1 MRRLFVLIDWWKDC
15 VAREKF
21 KFPNT
26 VSDVEQNIKR
36 LMNKVS
42 QSKTSDWYVPHSSHF
57 VGEEYRKHSLSYE
70 PQAEHYDEIYVF
82 GMSLGA
88 CVLLNPFGYC
98 YWPQEKRFIIK
109 DCSIQ
114 ESFGRKGVI
123 KTINDYDEYL
133 KEHEWDIDEA
143 EQKHN
148 EVVERDI
155 KNYSIHG
162 ARFVHEQQFTEAPHR
177 FQFELDS
184 LYEPVKFRELDDI
197 FSIFR

>member
-26 VSDVEQNIKR
+26 VSDVEQNIKK

-70 PQAEHYDEIYVF
+70 PQAEHYDEFYVF

-88 CVLLNPFGYC
+88 CVLLSPFGYC

-114 ESFGRKGVI
+114 ETFGKGGVI
-123 KTINDYDEYL
+123 KNLKDYREYL
-133 KEHEWDIDEA
+133 EERDWSFDDA
-143 EQKHN
+143 ERLHN
-148 EVVERDI
+148 EAVEKDI
-155 KNYSIHG
+155 EMYSKHG
-162 ARFVHEQQFTEAPHR
+162 ARCVHEEQVTKEPHR
-177 FQFELDS
+177 FQFEIDS
-184 LYEPVKFRELDDI
+184 LYEPVKYKELNDI
-197 FSIFR
+197 FSTIR